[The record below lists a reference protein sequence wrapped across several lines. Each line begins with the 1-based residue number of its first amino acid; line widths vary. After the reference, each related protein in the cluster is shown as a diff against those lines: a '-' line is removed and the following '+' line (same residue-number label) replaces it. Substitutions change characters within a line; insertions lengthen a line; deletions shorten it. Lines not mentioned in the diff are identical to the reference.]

1 MAKLKKGMTVEIS
14 DYYYDKKYR
23 NQVGKVVGVW
33 IDNNAYATT
42 TWVEVLLSD
51 NKKIMLTRSMV
62 IVK

>member
-23 NQVGKVVGVW
+23 NQVGKVIEVW
-33 IDNNAYATT
+33 VDNNAYTTT

-51 NKKIMLTRSMV
+51 NKKIMLTRSM
-62 IVK
+62 IIIK

>member
-1 MAKLKKGMTVEIS
+1 MAKLKKGMIVEIS

-23 NQVGKVVGVW
+23 NQIGKVIGVW
-33 IDNNAYATT
+33 IDNNAYTTT

-51 NKKIMLTRSMV
+51 NKKITLTRSML

>member
-23 NQVGKVVGVW
+23 NQVGKVIGVW
-33 IDNNAYATT
+33 VDNNAYTTT

-62 IVK
+62 IIK